1 MSRMTDSRGKP
12 IVRMVFEVV
21 LISIGVFLGLAGD
34 QWREDVQHHQSA
46 KASLHR
52 FRSEILANRK
62 SVSDIRDYHVAAL
75 ERIRAYLATDPKS
88 RNRADVQLQGLQ
100 PAVFEQTAWD
110 LAVSTQ
116 SLTYIDP
123 DLAFALS
130 KVYNNQQQ
138 YMGLT
143 RGITQAMY
151 LIPLKEN
158 FDAFVAATDTYFSD
172 VVLMEPQLLK
182 MYDEA
187 LPLID
192 RELER

>member
-1 MSRMTDSRGKP
+1 
-12 IVRMVFEVV
+12 MVFEVV

-34 QWREDVQHHQSA
+34 QWREDAQHRQSA

-52 FRSEILANRK
+52 FRSELQTNRK
-62 SVSDIRDYHVAAL
+62 SVSEVSDYHAAAL
-75 ERIRAYLATDPKS
+75 KRVRAYLATDPQK
-88 RNRADVQLQGLQ
+88 RNRADVELQGLQ

-110 LAVSTQ
+110 LALSTQ

-130 KVYNNQQQ
+130 KVYNSQQQ
-138 YMGLT
+138 YLGLT

-151 LIPLKEN
+151 LVPLKEN

-172 VVLMEPQLLK
+172 VVLMEPKLLQ
-182 MYDEA
+182 MYDEV

-192 RELER
+192 RELDQ

>member
-1 MSRMTDSRGKP
+1 MTESRGKP

-34 QWREDVQHHQSA
+34 QWREDAQQRQSA

-52 FRSEILANRK
+52 FRSELLTNRK
-62 SVSDIRDYHVAAL
+62 SVSEVSDYHAVAL
-75 ERIRAYLATDPKS
+75 KRIRAYLATDPQK

-110 LAVSTQ
+110 LALSTQ

-130 KVYNNQQQ
+130 KIYNSQQQ
-138 YMGLT
+138 YIGLT

-151 LIPLKEN
+151 LVPLKEN
-158 FDAFVAATDTYFSD
+158 FDAFVAAADTYFSD
-172 VVLMEPQLLK
+172 VVLMEPKLLE
-182 MYDEA
+182 MYDEVSQ
-187 LPLID
+187 LID

>member
-1 MSRMTDSRGKP
+1 
-12 IVRMVFEVV
+12 MVFEVV

-34 QWREDVQHHQSA
+34 QWREDIQHRQGA
-46 KASLHR
+46 KASLYR
-52 FRSEILANRK
+52 FRSELLTNRK
-62 SVSDIRDYHVAAL
+62 SVSEVGDYHAVTL
-75 ERIRAYLATDPKS
+75 KRIRAYLATDPQK
-88 RNRADVQLQGLQ
+88 RNRADIELQGLR

-110 LAVSTQ
+110 LALSTQ

-130 KVYNNQQQ
+130 KIYNSQQQ
-138 YMGLT
+138 YIVLT

-151 LIPLKEN
+151 LVPLKEN
-158 FDAFVAATDTYFSD
+158 FDAFLAAVDTYFSD

-182 MYDEA
+182 MYDEV

-192 RELER
+192 RELEQ